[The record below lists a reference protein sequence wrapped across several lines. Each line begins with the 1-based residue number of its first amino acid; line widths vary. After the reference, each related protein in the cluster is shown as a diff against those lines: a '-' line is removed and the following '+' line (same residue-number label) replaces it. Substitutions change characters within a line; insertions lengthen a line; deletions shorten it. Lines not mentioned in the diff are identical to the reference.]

1 MSHPSVRGS
10 PRLGPAG
17 KGVAA
22 TMHVLKEIAPG
33 AATPRATTSGLLSQ
47 RLRGSLAR
55 ARTHQGARRSARAPT
70 REAGTA
76 RSLASRRTGGGRGA
90 ERKRGGSGERRS
102 SRNRRRAPRQP
113 GPPAGLD
120 RPGCELG
127 QPVLEQRAGDV
138 AGAAQR
144 PAAVLAELTNR
155 RTPRRFQRIVESAR
169 PPPSRHLTQRLISA
183 RSQCWSQNR
192 NDSLAGPS
200 ASWVSM
206 PSRSTRH
213 SSRSRPPYL
222 EPSMSLERDKRCPS
236 LTTCPTVGAAQ
247 RARARSGRTGPPSSD
262 CTAPKSPSGWKA
274 NVAPAASCL
283 AAAPRWGYGAID
295 PCYPRRFERPWKSG
309 GSRRE

>member
-183 RSQCWSQNR
+183 RSQGWSQNR

-213 SSRSRPPYL
+213 SSRSLPPYL

-236 LTTCPTVGAAQ
+236 LTTCRRRWG
-247 RARARSGRTGPPSSD
+247 RHKGRGLARAGRVPLPSD
-262 CTAPKSPSGWKA
+262 CTAPKSPSGWKPKCGTGRELSSGR
-274 NVAPAASCL
+274 APL
-283 AAAPRWGYGAID
+283 GLWGD
-295 PCYPRRFERPWKSG
+295 RPVLSAKV
-309 GSRRE
+309 